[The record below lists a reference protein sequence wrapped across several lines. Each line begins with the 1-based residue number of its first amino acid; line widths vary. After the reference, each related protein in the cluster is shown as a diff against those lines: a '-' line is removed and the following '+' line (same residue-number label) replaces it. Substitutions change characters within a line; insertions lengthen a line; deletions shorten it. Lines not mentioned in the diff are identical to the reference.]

1 MEINKKYKYA
11 TLNREKV
18 KAEVSVIEIED
29 VPGVGTDDVKCKKR
43 RK

>member
-11 TLNREKV
+11 TLNREKI

-43 RK
+43 RT